1 MLSNQEGTQPLEKYL
16 SRGEGVGIQLIGLSP
31 QIVFVP
37 VPRTLSFIVIC
48 RGGFYVQLVKMRSDC
63 FVDIS

>member
-1 MLSNQEGTQPLEKYL
+1 MLRNQEGTKPLENYL
-16 SRGEGVGIQLIGLSP
+16 SRGEGVGIQLIGLNP

-48 RGGFYVQLVKMRSDC
+48 RGDFYVQLVKMRSDC